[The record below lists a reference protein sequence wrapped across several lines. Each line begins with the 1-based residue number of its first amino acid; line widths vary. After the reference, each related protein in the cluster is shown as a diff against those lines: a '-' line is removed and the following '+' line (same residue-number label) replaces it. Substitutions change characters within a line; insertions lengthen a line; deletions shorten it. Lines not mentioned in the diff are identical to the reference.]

1 LHGNPDQSGLFLA
14 AAAPLEKRVPLE
26 VSLTSLEIACLMG
39 LISKVVFFSNGVEVQ
54 LVPSDL
60 EKLRNI
66 GIIAHIDAGKTTV
79 TERILYYTGKTYKM
93 GEVHDGTAVMD
104 YLEEEQRRGI
114 TITSAATKCPWK
126 GFEINLIDTPGHID
140 FTAEVERSLRVLDG
154 AVVVFDGSEGV
165 QAQSETVWRQ
175 GQKYSLPC
183 LCFVN
188 KMDKTGADFE
198 MSVEDIR
205 SKLAANPI
213 LLQTPMGAEDSFAGI
228 IDLVRMQAVFYNAEK
243 MGAAFEE
250 TEIPAEFRQIAQQ
263 QRNRM
268 LELAAEY
275 DEELMDNYLHDKPI
289 DTKVI
294 YRAIRKGTLSGPA
307 VGGLDQS
314 GLRPL
319 QPVFA
324 GSALKYIGIQKL
336 LDGVTLYFPSPL
348 DKAVIMGHKPSDK
361 PAISLAGKS
370 REIPIKC
377 DREGSL
383 VALAFKITTDA
394 HGDLTFLK
402 IYRGTLKPGS
412 RVLNPNRNKRES
424 ITRIFEMHA
433 NERKILGSASAGDIV
448 AVIGLKETLTGD
460 TICDPKKPISLP
472 SITFPQTVI
481 NMSIE
486 PRTSA
491 EKIKL
496 VNALAALK
504 REDPT
509 FECKIDNETGQTII
523 SGMGELHLEILQ
535 HKLEKEKGVDVRVG
549 RPRVAY
555 KEAITK
561 LAEAEGKFIRQTGGH
576 GQYGHV
582 VLTIEPLLTED
593 GYWSRNIQFVNEVS
607 ANMVP
612 RTYIPDVERGC
623 RDALSSG
630 VLAGYPVL
638 GAKVTLIG
646 GSFHPVDSSGLAFEQ
661 AAAIAVEKAVK
672 TAGPVLL
679 EPIMRLQV
687 VVPQATFGAVQGNL
701 LAKRGLITG
710 YRIHGNMQVIDA
722 KVPLAEMFG
731 YSSEIR
737 SATGGRGTFT
747 LEPLSYEKVPEQV
760 AKQITL

>member
-1 LHGNPDQSGLFLA
+1 MEN
-14 AAAPLEKRVPLE
+14 
-26 VSLTSLEIACLMG
+26 I
-39 LISKVVFFSNGVEVQ
+39 
-54 LVPSDL
+54 
-60 EKLRNI
+60 RNI

-79 TERILYYTGKTYKM
+79 TERILFYTGKTYKM

-104 YLEEEQRRGI
+104 YLEEEQKRGI

-126 GFEINLIDTPGHID
+126 GYQINLIDTPGHID

-175 GQKYSLPC
+175 GQKYNLPY

-188 KMDKTGADFE
+188 KMDKTAADFE
-198 MSVEDIR
+198 MTVEDIR
-205 SKLAANPI
+205 SKLQASPI
-213 LLQTPMGAEDSFAGI
+213 LVTIPMGAADTFTGI
-228 IDLVRMQAVFYNAEK
+228 IDLVRMQAVFYDAQK
-243 MGAAFEE
+243 LGAVFEE
-250 TEIPAEFRQIAQQ
+250 TEIPAEFLQIAQQ

-268 LELAAEY
+268 IEHAAEH
-275 DEELMDNYLHDKPI
+275 DEGLMDAYLHDKPVDI
-289 DTKVI
+289 EMI
-294 YRAIRKGTLSGPA
+294 YRAIRCGTLSGK
-307 VGGLDQS
+307 
-314 GLRPL
+314 L

-324 GSALKYIGIQKL
+324 GSALKYVGIQKL
-336 LDGVTLYFPSPL
+336 LDGVTLYFPSPQETP
-348 DKAVIMGHKPSDK
+348 VMMGHKPSPHVLLSQD
-361 PAISLAGKS
+361 SSGG

-377 DREGSL
+377 DRDGSL
-383 VALAFKITTDA
+383 VALAFKITADA
-394 HGDLTFLK
+394 HGDLTFLR

-412 RVLNPNRNKRES
+412 RVLNANRNKRES

-433 NERKILGSASAGDIV
+433 NERKILDSAGAGDIV
-448 AVIGLKETLTGD
+448 AVVGLKETLTGD
-460 TICDPKKPISLP
+460 TICDPKKHISLP

-481 NMSIE
+481 DMSIE
-486 PRTSA
+486 PQTSA
-491 EKIKL
+491 EKAKL
-496 VNALAALK
+496 ADALAALK

-509 FECKIDNETGQTII
+509 FECKINSETGQTII
-523 SGMGELHLEILQ
+523 SGMGELHLEILR
-535 HKLEKEKGVDVRVG
+535 HKLVKDRGLNVRVG
-549 RPRVAY
+549 KPRVAY

-593 GYWSRNIQFVNEVS
+593 GHLSRDIQFVNE
-607 ANMVP
+607 APGNMVP
-612 RTYIPDVERGC
+612 RPYILDVERGC
-623 RDALSSG
+623 KDALSSG
-630 VLAGYPVL
+630 VLAGYPVV
-638 GAKVTLIG
+638 GVRVTLIG
-646 GSFHPVDSSGLAFEQ
+646 GSFHPVDSSGLAFER

-672 TAGPVLL
+672 DAVPVLL
-679 EPIMRLQV
+679 EPVMRLQV
-687 VVPQATFGAVQGNL
+687 VVPQTAFGVIQGQL

-710 YRIHGNMQVIDA
+710 YRLHGNMQAIDA

-760 AKQITL
+760 AKEIIL